1 MAWVPVV
8 VLAVVWVVVV
18 VVAVGPTVVERRP
31 EGALPTRSGCL
42 LGVLTL
48 LQHSSN
54 EILLLMTCRCLLGV
68 LLWSDR
74 IVTAV

>member
-8 VLAVVWVVVV
+8 VLAVVWVVIVV
-18 VVAVGPTVVERRP
+18 GAVGPTVVERRP

-48 LQHSSN
+48 LPAFQQWNFIADDVPASPW
-54 EILLLMTCRCLLGV
+54 C
-68 LLWSDR
+68 
-74 IVTAV
+74 IVVE